1 MHLILILMVQIKFY
15 KSKDVHTIVSFK
27 ISNDV
32 VVCILLD
39 LKNKILTIKIN
50 EIERILI
57 VNTFNYLILLR
68 QITSS

>member
-15 KSKDVHTIVSFK
+15 KSKNVHTIISFK

-39 LKNKILTIKIN
+39 LKNKILTFKIN
-50 EIERILI
+50 EILENL
-57 VNTFNYLILLR
+57 NC
-68 QITSS
+68 